1 MIVYMSN
8 VHAVIY
14 IAWHCQHFYLHYTA
28 VFRNRS
34 VIIPNDF
41 MLSIV
46 CFWFSFLMGWLRAR
60 QRIRTALGSSR
71 NTFGSSL
78 CSSKNSDCCM
88 NAVWKWPLTW
98 RRDQL
103 RLEKTFAD
111 SPQKKKNKQT
121 FFQLLLYNYC
131 RTMFFLYVWF
141 DNEKKKCNFNRDLP
155 RLCVQLVPYAGEELV
170 SVRVEPCSPAV
181 IQERNEVLEVG
192 FCNVLVASGNHQQWP
207 WPFFGGVKLK

>member
-192 FCNVLVASGNHQQWP
+192 FCNVLVASGNHQQWRGL
-207 WPFFGGVKLK
+207 FLGGLS

>member
-14 IAWHCQHFYLHYTA
+14 IAWHCQHFYLHYPA

-111 SPQKKKNKQT
+111 PPKKRKTNKHFFNYYYITTVELCSFFMSDLIMRKKNAILIVIYLGCV
-121 FFQLLLYNYC
+121 FSLC
-131 RTMFFLYVWF
+131 RTLERSWFLSEW
-141 DNEKKKCNFNRDLP
+141 
-155 RLCVQLVPYAGEELV
+155 
-170 SVRVEPCSPAV
+170 SPAV
-181 IQERNEVLEVG
+181 LLSSRKETR
-192 FCNVLVASGNHQQWP
+192 S
-207 WPFFGGVKLK
+207 

>member
-111 SPQKKKNKQT
+111 PPQKKKNKQT

-141 DNEKKKCNFNRDLP
+141 DNEKKKSNFNRDLP

-192 FCNVLVASGNHQQWP
+192 FCNVLVASGNHQQWRGL
-207 WPFFGGVKLK
+207 FLGGLS

>member
-14 IAWHCQHFYLHYTA
+14 IAWHCQHFYLHYPA

-192 FCNVLVASGNHQQWP
+192 FCNVLVASGNHQQWRGL
-207 WPFFGGVKLK
+207 FLGGLS

>member
-111 SPQKKKNKQT
+111 PPQKKKNKQT

-141 DNEKKKCNFNRDLP
+141 DNEKKNAILIVIYLGCVFS
-155 RLCVQLVPYAGEELV
+155 LCRTLERSWFLSEW
-170 SVRVEPCSPAV
+170 SPAV
-181 IQERNEVLEVG
+181 LLSSRKETR
-192 FCNVLVASGNHQQWP
+192 S
-207 WPFFGGVKLK
+207 